1 MEFHTLELPKLP
13 QADDGT
19 PLWEWMKFLN
29 AKSKEDLEMIAEKN
43 ETIKKAVATLAKLS
57 EDEKTRMAY
66 DNRQKWIWDQT
77 ARENE
82 AREAGRAEGREEG
95 IEQGIEQ
102 GLGRI
107 NWLNSLLVRDNRTED
122 LVRSTSDSEFQLQLL
137 KEYHID

>member
-1 MEFHTLELPKLP
+1 
-13 QADDGT
+13 
-19 PLWEWMKFLN
+19 
-29 AKSKEDLEMIAEKN
+29 
-43 ETIKKAVATLAKLS
+43 
-57 EDEKTRMAY
+57 MAY

-82 AREAGRAEGREEG
+82 AREAGRAEGVEEGIEKG
-95 IEQGIEQ
+95 IEQGIEK

-107 NWLNSLLVRDNRTED
+107 NWLNSMLVRDNRIED